1 MNRTNV
7 IVTGV
12 FQEDL
17 PQKPGECKHLSRTTL
32 RGKGD
37 YFHMRCQFKG
47 KRDQFS
53 IQDSSLVQVTPT
65 TMPPK
70 HFSL

>member
-7 IVTGV
+7 IITGV

-17 PQKPGECKHLSRTTL
+17 PQKPGECKQLSRTTL

-37 YFHMRCQFKG
+37 YFHIRCQFKG